1 MWTNE
6 FRQLDMS
13 GLRASVDCPTC
24 SQQQFKWLSGDRESQ
39 SAVLCGR
46 NAVQISP
53 QQDAALSLSEL
64 AVRLER
70 AGRVETNK
78 FLLRFFVDEFTVTV
92 FPDGRAIISGTDEL
106 ATAKKIYAQY
116 IGA

>member
-53 QQDAALSLSEL
+53 PQDALLSGLTNWQQQKRSMPSTL
-64 AVRLER
+64 GHRSY
-70 AGRVETNK
+70 RV
-78 FLLRFFVDEFTVTV
+78 FLDVV
-92 FPDGRAIISGTDEL
+92 
-106 ATAKKIYAQY
+106 
-116 IGA
+116 